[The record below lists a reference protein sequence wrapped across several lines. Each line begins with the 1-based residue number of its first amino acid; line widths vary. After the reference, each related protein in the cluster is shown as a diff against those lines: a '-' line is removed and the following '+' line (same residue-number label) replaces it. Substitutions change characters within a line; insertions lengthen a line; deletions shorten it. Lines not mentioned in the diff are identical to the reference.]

1 MENIMTVKSI
11 REMYG
16 IPEKEE
22 KKEKKKPKSK
32 YYRIGEKIALDAIK
46 KVEEKEKSR
55 SCSDKW
61 NV

>member
-1 MENIMTVKSI
+1 MTVKSL

-16 IPEKEE
+16 IPEK
-22 KKEKKKPKSK
+22 KEKEEKKPKSK
-32 YYRIGEKIALDAIK
+32 YYKLGEKIAKEAIR

-55 SCSDKW
+55 SCFDKW

>member
-1 MENIMTVKSI
+1 MENIMTVKSL

-16 IPEKEE
+16 IPEK
-22 KKEKKKPKSK
+22 KEKEEKKPKSK
-32 YYRIGEKIALDAIK
+32 YYKLGEKIAKEAIR

-55 SCSDKW
+55 SCFDKW